1 MIWLR
6 RAEVAA
12 AGRTQTKVRPRG
24 KQFQKMDC
32 AAPASFTHT
41 HDMRGLHPPLPA
53 KRGNWRRAKRTPES
67 SFFSPRRPPPPAMM
81 NWRKGSNSREKCV
94 FLPTDTAV
102 WRKGSANVTFSFLS
116 GE

>member
-32 AAPASFTHT
+32 AAPASFAYGGRAATKAVISVAYEICAAREEIRTRVVHT
-41 HDMRGLHPPLPA
+41 HDMRGCTPLSA
-53 KRGNWRRAKRTPES
+53 KRGNWRSAKRT
-67 SFFSPRRPPPPAMM
+67 
-81 NWRKGSNSREKCV
+81 
-94 FLPTDTAV
+94 
-102 WRKGSANVTFSFLS
+102 
-116 GE
+116 GEMYR